1 MRYNNFVEVFV
12 DNKTIELRAD
22 EVYITLGTALK
33 IANVISTGGMA
44 KAFLAENIVYVND
57 EAENRRGRKL
67 YRGMIVRVGNK
78 TLSII

>member
-1 MRYNNFVEVFV
+1 MEVFV

-22 EVYITLGTALK
+22 EEYITLGTALK
-33 IANVISTGGMA
+33 IANIISTGGMA
-44 KAFLAENIVYVND
+44 KAFLAENVVYVNG

-67 YRGMIVRVGNK
+67 YRGFEVRVLNK